1 MDRPRRPRRL
11 PPLWLLIAATGVG
24 AASLHIILP
33 SLPRIANEFASD
45 YGSAQLALTVYL
57 AAMAPAQLLY
67 GPLSD
72 RYGRR
77 PLLLLGLSAYL
88 FGTMLCVYAWSI
100 DVLLVARA
108 IQAFGGCSGMVLARA
123 IVRDVH
129 DRERSAGLIAHITM
143 AMSLAPMFAPAVG
156 GWLEVYVGWRVGF
169 LLLSAAGAI
178 TLVAA
183 WFRLNETLPE
193 PVPIAPRA
201 MAGHYGLLL
210 RSPAFLGYTM
220 GTALATASWYA
231 FTAGAPYLLVEA
243 MGQTPA
249 AYGTWILFAM
259 GGYTAGN
266 LLASRR
272 SQHLGVDR
280 MILAGSVIGI
290 LATVALVLW
299 VWLGGL
305 TPYALFLPML
315 VLTFGQGM
323 TQPNGIAGAISVH
336 PHIAGAASGL
346 LGFIQMVVSAV
357 ATLFLAAIQ
366 APTAWPTVGVVSA
379 CVALSALA
387 FLWAA
392 LPQRRTAA
400 DERPKARPRRRAKPP
415 QRIEP
420 EVPAMPEPAAIWSAL
435 TPDEHEYQ
443 YNPQRAVPNF
453 KDYQAE
459 RAPAN
464 DRARETLQ
472 CHRDVAYAEGPLR
485 DLDVY
490 PVPGASGT
498 AVHIFIHGGY
508 WRAQDKANFAFVA
521 EHLVAR
527 GIAAVVI
534 NYPLCPAVTLDGVV
548 ASALDAVA
556 WTARNARQF
565 GGDPRRITLSGHSA
579 GAHLGAAAIATDWT
593 LRDLPRDLLQG
604 AVLISGIYDPT
615 PAMRT
620 TVNAELKLT
629 AAIARRHNYELAT
642 PSVRCPVEIMA
653 GGQEPSHWIDQSF
666 RYAHHLA
673 ANGMGPGV
681 RVSPGYHH
689 FDIMNQYQDPD
700 SDVMRAILRL
710 ARR

>member
-33 SLPRIANEFASD
+33 SLPRIATEFQSD

-88 FGTMLCVYAWSI
+88 LGTMLCVYAWSLE
-100 DVLLVARA
+100 VLLAARA

-169 LLLSAAGAI
+169 LLLSAAGAA
-178 TLVAA
+178 TLLAA

-193 PVPIAPRA
+193 PVPIAPRT
-201 MAGHYGLLL
+201 MAVNYGLLL
-210 RSPAFLGYTM
+210 RSPAFIGYTM

-243 MGQTPA
+243 MGETPA

-290 LATVALVLW
+290 VATTALVVW

-336 PHIAGAASGL
+336 PHVAGAASGL

-357 ATLFLAAIQ
+357 ATLLLAAIQ
-366 APTAWPTVGVVSA
+366 APLAWPTVGVVAA
-379 CVALSALA
+379 CVLLSTLA
-387 FLWAA
+387 FACATLPGRRPAA
-392 LPQRRTAA
+392 VTPTAS
-400 DERPKARPRRRAKPP
+400 AKPA
-415 QRIEP
+415 RRSEP
-420 EVPAMPEPAAIWSAL
+420 EPTAMTEPAAIWSGL

-459 RAPAN
+459 RAAAN
-464 DRARETLQ
+464 ERARTTLE
-472 CHRDVAYAEGPLR
+472 CHRDIAYAEGALH

-490 PVPGASGT
+490 PVPGGSGT

-521 EHLVAR
+521 EHLVER

-534 NYPLCPAVTLDGVV
+534 NYPLCPAVTLDAVV
-548 ASALDAVA
+548 AAALDAVA
-556 WTARNARQF
+556 WTARNARSF

-579 GAHLGAAAIATDWT
+579 GAHLGAAALATDWT

-604 AVLISGIYDPT
+604 AVLISGIYDPA
-615 PAMRT
+615 PAIRT

-629 AAIARRHNYELAT
+629 PAIARRHNYEQA
-642 PSVRCPVEIMA
+642 PPFVRCPVEIMA

-666 RYAHHLA
+666 RYAHQLG

-710 ARR
+710 AKR

>member
-1 MDRPRRPRRL
+1 MDRPRRL

-33 SLPRIANEFASD
+33 SLPRIATEFASD

-77 PLLLLGLSAYL
+77 PLLLLGLSGYL
-88 FGTMLCVYAWSI
+88 FGTMLCVYAWSLE
-100 DVLLVARA
+100 VLLAGRA
-108 IQAFGGCSGMVLARA
+108 IQAFGGCAGMVLARA

-143 AMSLAPMFAPAVG
+143 AMSLAPMFAPALG
-156 GWLEVYVGWRVGF
+156 GWLEVWVGWRVGF
-169 LLLSAAGAI
+169 LLLGAAGAT

-183 WFRLNETLPE
+183 WFRLNETLPA

-201 MAGHYGLLL
+201 MVRHYGLLI
-210 RSPAFLGYTM
+210 RSRPFVGYTL

-243 MGQTPA
+243 LGESPG
-249 AYGTWILFAM
+249 AYGTWILLAM
-259 GGYTAGN
+259 GGYTVGN
-266 LLASRR
+266 LIASRR

-280 MILAGSVIGI
+280 MLIVGSAIGI
-290 LATVALVLW
+290 AATLWLVLW
-299 VWLGGL
+299 VGLGGL
-305 TPYALFLPML
+305 TALALFVPVML
-315 VLTFGQGM
+315 LTFGQGM

-346 LGFIQMVVSAV
+346 LGFVQMVVSAL

-366 APTAWPTVGVVSA
+366 APVAWPTVGVLAV
-379 CVALSALA
+379 CVVLSTLA
-387 FLWAA
+387 FLCAILPERRPAVAKAA
-392 LPQRRTAA
+392 PPAPTRARARAEPQA
-400 DERPKARPRRRAKPP
+400 
-415 QRIEP
+415 EP
-420 EVPAMPEPAAIWSAL
+420 MPEPSAIWSGL
-435 TPDEHEYQ
+435 TPDELEYQ
-443 YNPQRAVPNF
+443 YNPQRAVPHF

-459 RAPAN
+459 REPAN
-464 DRARETLQ
+464 ARARAKLE
-472 CHRDVAYAEGPLR
+472 CHRDIAYAEGPLR
-485 DLDVY
+485 DLDIY
-490 PVPGASGT
+490 PVPGATGT
-498 AVHIFIHGGY
+498 AVHIFVHGGY

-521 EHLVAR
+521 EHLVAH
-527 GIAAVVI
+527 GIATVVV

-556 WTARNARQF
+556 WTARNARSF

-579 GAHLGAAAIATDWT
+579 GAHLGAAAIAADWT

-604 AVLISGIYDPT
+604 AVLISGIYDPA

-620 TVNAELKLT
+620 TVNADLKLT
-629 AAIARRHNYELAT
+629 PAIARRHNYELAT
-642 PSVRCPVEIMA
+642 PHVRCPVEIMA

-666 RYAHHLA
+666 RYAHHLG

-681 RVSPGYHH
+681 RVSPGFHH

-700 SDVMRAILRL
+700 SDVLRAILRL